1 MAFRFG
7 PKAAA
12 APTPN
17 AALNPAAIENDKS
30 KKKQQMVLAMAGG
43 AALLVGGLW
52 IMTRDEKDEK
62 VAVAT
67 DGTEVRIKVDDLRS
81 RNLNEGEWIS
91 RSENELAELKKQMSN
106 LEKTAD
112 PTDLRK
118 RMEKLE
124 AENRD
129 LKTDGQRLFTAMSA
143 ENEKLKRRM
152 QSAPAAQSREATAA
166 QQEAGSAR
174 GAGRWRGEEP
184 FRVAGGG
191 AGGERGTGASQ
202 QAAGLSGIAQVKT
215 INFSPVADGKGGA
228 TPVGFQSSAPTATP
242 TIIEASADY
251 LPPNSYA
258 PARVVVGVDA
268 SAGVVSQ
275 TDPLPV
281 LLRITGAARS
291 VVNNGKVLTTSLE
304 GCVVSGAARGDLSAE
319 KVYVKLV
326 KMTCDQP
333 NGRVAVSDVKGYIS
347 FAGKAGVRGRVVSR
361 EGDFVTKAAIAGVI
375 GGFGR
380 GLTANANAVFAGGT
394 TVVDGERQKLTPQE
408 IAVAGLGQGFGDT
421 ADMVSKYLIERAEQY
436 QPVIEMPTG
445 IDVDIVFLE
454 GVYVRGG
461 GS

>member
-7 PKAAA
+7 PKTASP
-12 APTPN
+12 APAGN
-17 AALNPAAIENDKS
+17 AAMNPAAAENEKS
-30 KKKQQMVLAMAGG
+30 KKKQQMKMAIVAG
-43 AALLVGGLW
+43 AALLVGGVW
-52 IMTRDEKDEK
+52 IMSRDSKDEK
-62 VAVAT
+62 VAIAS

-81 RNLNEGEWIS
+81 RNLNEGEWIA
-91 RSENELAELKKQMSN
+91 RSEAQMAGLQLQMSN

-112 PTDLRK
+112 PTDIRK

-129 LKTDGQRLFTAMSA
+129 LKTDGQRLFTAMSS
-143 ENEKLKRRM
+143 ENDKLRRQM
-152 QSAPAAQSREATAA
+152 QQQPAAPSREAAAA
-166 QQEAGSAR
+166 QQEAGAAR

-184 FRVAGGG
+184 FRVGGG
-191 AGGERGTGASQ
+191 AGGERAPGGARQASQ
-202 QAAGLSGIAQVKT
+202 MSGLGEVKT
-215 INFSPVADGKGGA
+215 ISFVGGVDGKSGPTGL
-228 TPVGFQSSAPTATP
+228 GFQSSPPTATP
-242 TIIEASADY
+242 TVIEASPDY

-281 LLRITGAARS
+281 LLRITGSARS

-319 KVYVKLV
+319 KIYVKLV

-361 EGDFVTKAAIAGVI
+361 EGNLVAKATIASVI

-380 GLTANANAVFAGGT
+380 GLTANANAIFAGGT

-408 IAVAGLGQGFGDT
+408 IAVAGLGQGMGDT

-445 IDVDIVFLE
+445 IDVDVVFLE
-454 GVYVRGG
+454 GVYVRSGG
-461 GS
+461 